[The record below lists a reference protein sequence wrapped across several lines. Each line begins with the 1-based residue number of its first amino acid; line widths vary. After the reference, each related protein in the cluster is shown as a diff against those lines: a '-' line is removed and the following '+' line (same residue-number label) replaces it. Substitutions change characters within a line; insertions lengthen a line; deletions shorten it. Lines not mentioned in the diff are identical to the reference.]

1 MGSIPESS
9 PSIACQAGCTSTV
22 STQCTW
28 CVPAPPPSL
37 GDQKFSPLLR
47 RVLRLHDLV
56 PCTCFWS
63 SSHDHLFGW
72 PADQLVETHQELR
85 AFTSFLHPLLEGQHL
100 RRFWPCYWRPPA
112 EVSSPGFLA
121 HRPVS
126 FPHLEVPVFPW
137 HGRGLREK
145 SSLKKEPK
153 MS

>member
-1 MGSIPESS
+1 MPGWMHVHRVVPVHLV
-9 PSIACQAGCTSTV
+9 CC
-22 STQCTW
+22 STQ
-28 CVPAPPPSL
+28 PSL
-37 GDQKFSPLLR
+37 GDQTFSRLLR
-47 RVLRLHDLV
+47 RVLRLRDLV
-56 PCTCFWS
+56 TCTCFWS

-126 FPHLEVPVFPW
+126 FPHLGVPVFPC

-145 SSLKKEPK
+145 SSLKKRAK